1 MEIRRYLKILRDH
14 WILVAVCFSL
24 TLGLTIAFVAQQPWV
39 YQSGGTLIVRPRA
52 STADEIV
59 QAFNTLNRGV
69 EINSTYAAIA
79 RSDLV
84 RDRAAEQVGQSKGGI
99 RVNSDVVTGTN
110 MIRISVESTDPDKSF
125 AFAQAI
131 GAETVA
137 YVDALHDAYELQ
149 PLDPPQAP
157 NSPSGPNK
165 PLTIVIGA
173 VFGFLLG
180 WVLAF
185 LVDYFSRAAG
195 RKTSFEI
202 LDPVSGM
209 FNADYFQLRMREE
222 IARLD
227 GAPST
232 FSVGILKLEDLEDE
246 DRPVEG
252 ATIRAVGDLL
262 SEALRPQDVLC
273 ATEPRT
279 LSTIFPEVDG
289 NACRRL
295 LEDWV
300 ASIETMQL
308 ARPLHVEIEVRE
320 YTSTD
325 SHRLESVPSDAVEA

>member
-1 MEIRRYLKILRDH
+1 MEIRRYIKILRDH
-14 WILVAVCFSL
+14 WVLVALCFSL

-39 YQSGGTLIVRPRA
+39 YQSEGTFIVRPRA

-84 RDRAAEQVGQSKGGI
+84 RDRAADQIGDSKGGV

-110 MIRISVESTDPDKSF
+110 MIRITVESTDPDKAF

-131 GAETVA
+131 GAETIA
-137 YVDALHDAYELQ
+137 YVDALQDAYQLQ
-149 PLDPPQAP
+149 SLDPPTAP
-157 NSPSGPNK
+157 KSPAGPNK
-165 PLTIVIGA
+165 PLTIVIGGA
-173 VFGFLLG
+173 FGFLLG
-180 WVLAF
+180 WALAF
-185 LVDYFSRAAG
+185 LVDYFSRVAG

-209 FNADYFQLRMREE
+209 FNDDYFQLRMKEE

-232 FSVGILKLEDLEDE
+232 FSVGVLKLEDLEDE
-246 DRPVEG
+246 DRPLEG
-252 ATIRAVGDLL
+252 STIRAVGDLI
-262 SEALRPQDVLC
+262 SQALRPQDILF
-273 ATEPRT
+273 ATDPGT
-279 LSTIFPEVDG
+279 LTIIFPEVEG

-295 LEDWV
+295 LEDWT
-300 ASIETMQL
+300 ASIETMPL
-308 ARPLHVEIEVRE
+308 ARPLRVDIEVRE
-320 YTSTD
+320 YTSTG